1 MSIAFSPVMPS
12 TANDSRASERTT
24 ESAER
29 AANAQGV
36 GGDDKESQAA
46 SNERDADG
54 RQAWQWNRR
63 QPKRDGETEHKVH
76 DLTGKT
82 GATLDLDG

>member
-1 MSIAFSPVMPS
+1 MSFGFSPVMPS
-12 TANDSRASERTT
+12 TANDVKAHERTA

-36 GGDDKESQAA
+36 GSDDKESQAA

-54 RQAWQWNRR
+54 RQAWQWNRHN
-63 QPKRDGETEHKVH
+63 PKRTEEAEHKVH
-76 DLTGKT
+76 DLSGQTGV
-82 GATLDLDG
+82 TLDLDG